1 MASARRVQQGEL
13 LSQMCYA
20 PLHDDSMTLL
30 EPCGVTLQSDNSLQS
45 LTGAG
50 STPAK
55 TSGVVGQRVLM
66 GSKAP
71 DLVATS
77 LSRLPNALSAE
88 YWISKAA
95 QEEDQG
101 DCEVCHSK

>member
-1 MASARRVQQGEL
+1 
-13 LSQMCYA
+13 
-20 PLHDDSMTLL
+20 MTLHEL
-30 EPCGVTLQSDNSLQS
+30 CGVTLSSDNSWRP

-55 TSGVVGQRVLM
+55 TPGVVGQRVLM

-95 QEEDQG
+95 QEEGLG